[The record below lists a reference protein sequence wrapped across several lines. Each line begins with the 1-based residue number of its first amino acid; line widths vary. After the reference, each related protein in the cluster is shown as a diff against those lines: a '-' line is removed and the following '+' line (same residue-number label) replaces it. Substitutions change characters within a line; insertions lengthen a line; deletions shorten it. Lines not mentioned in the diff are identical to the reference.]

1 MRRALIAAALGS
13 ALLAP
18 AAALAGVQ
26 QVLLPGPTPF
36 PTASPPLQTVG
47 APPWANLT
55 FKIHASSDQRVRAGV
70 DSSGRVVSVR
80 ALQRLHLT
88 GTGDYLIVVSAPV
101 LDVRPAP
108 GSESEPGQRRGQI
121 LWSGFASKSRL
132 LAADASLRAS
142 AASPFLP
149 LRLEARRDGDRYVL
163 TLTNVT
169 RTSEVAFRGRG
180 KPAALAALLD
190 RTRRD
195 SLAHRRLR
203 PAYVTIHGLVA
214 TRTQK
219 ASIAAPLRV
228 EGELRFPAAVE
239 ETANTRRPEGRVVRF
254 GFVLGD
260 GRPLTQRIEV
270 RGGGG
275 DPRLRLE
282 ARPDSVLRG
291 LKPPGGAPSW
301 VAAAARRRLDPDAL
315 LRRLIDTR
323 MELVRADQFQAFLA
337 NPDPVGSDRT
347 VYVYATSSAA
357 ARATASSSGGSAG
370 NGPLMALLA
379 VGGAVLAAG
388 AALVAWAHS

>member
-1 MRRALIAAALGS
+1 MRRALIAAAAG

-18 AAALAGVQ
+18 ATALADVQ
-26 QVLLPGPTPF
+26 QVLLPGPTPY
-36 PTASPPLQTVG
+36 PSPSPPLQTVG

-55 FKIHASSDQRVRAGV
+55 FKIHARSDQRIRAGV
-70 DSSGRVVSVR
+70 DASGRVVSVR

-101 LDVRPAP
+101 LDVRPGP

-121 LWSGFASKSRL
+121 LWSGFASKRRL
-132 LAADASLRAS
+132 LAADATLRPA
-142 AASPFLP
+142 AASRFLP

-163 TLTNVT
+163 TMTNVT
-169 RTSEVAFRGRG
+169 RTSEVAFGGTG
-180 KPAALAALLD
+180 KPAELAALLD

-203 PAYVTIHGLVA
+203 PAYVTIQGLV
-214 TRTQK
+214 TRRTQK

-228 EGELRFPAAVE
+228 EGELRFPAAVKG
-239 ETANTRRPEGRVVRF
+239 TINTRRPEGRIVRF

-260 GRPLTQRIEV
+260 EQPLTQRIEV
-270 RGGGG
+270 TDGG

-282 ARPDSVLRG
+282 ARPDIVVRG
-291 LKPPGGAPSW
+291 LTPPGGAPSW
-301 VAAAARRRLDPDAL
+301 VAAAKRRRLDPRAL
-315 LRRLIDTR
+315 LARLIDTR
-323 MELVRADQFQAFLA
+323 MELVRGDQFQAFLA
-337 NPDPVGSDRT
+337 NPDPLGSDRT
-347 VYVYATSSAA
+347 VYVYATSAA
-357 ARATASSSGGSAG
+357 LARATASSSAGSAG
-370 NGPLMALLA
+370 NGALMALLA

>member
-1 MRRALIAAALGS
+1 MRRALIAAAAG

-18 AAALAGVQ
+18 ATALADVQ
-26 QVLLPGPTPF
+26 QVLLPGPTPY
-36 PTASPPLQTVG
+36 PTPSPPLQTVG

-55 FKIHASSDQRVRAGV
+55 FKIHVSSDQRIRAGV
-70 DSSGRVVSVR
+70 DASGRVVSVR

-101 LDVRPAP
+101 RDVRPGP

-121 LWSGFASKSRL
+121 LWSGFASKRRL
-132 LAADASLRAS
+132 LAADATLRPA
-142 AASPFLP
+142 AASRFLP

-163 TLTNVT
+163 TMTNVT
-169 RTSEVAFRGRG
+169 RTSEVAFGGTG
-180 KPAALAALLD
+180 KPAELAALLD

-203 PAYVTIHGLVA
+203 PAYVTIQGLV
-214 TRTQK
+214 TRRTQK

-228 EGELRFPAAVE
+228 EGELRFPAAVKG
-239 ETANTRRPEGRVVRF
+239 TINTRRPEGRIVRF

-260 GRPLTQRIEV
+260 EQPLTQRIEV
-270 RGGGG
+270 TGGGG

-282 ARPDSVLRG
+282 ARPDIVVRG
-291 LKPPGGAPSW
+291 LTPPGGAPSW
-301 VAAAARRRLDPDAL
+301 VAAAKRRRLDPRAL
-315 LRRLIDTR
+315 LARLIDTR
-323 MELVRADQFQAFLA
+323 MELVRGDQFQAFLA
-337 NPDPVGSDRT
+337 NPDPLGSDRT
-347 VYVYATSSAA
+347 VYVYATSAA
-357 ARATASSSGGSAG
+357 LARATASSSAGSAG
-370 NGPLMALLA
+370 NGALMALLA

>member
-1 MRRALIAAALGS
+1 MRRALIAAAAG

-18 AAALAGVQ
+18 ATALADVQ
-26 QVLLPGPTPF
+26 QVLLPGPTPY
-36 PTASPPLQTVG
+36 PTPSPPLQTVG

-55 FKIHASSDQRVRAGV
+55 FKIHARSDQRIRAGV
-70 DSSGRVVSVR
+70 DASGRVVSVR

-101 LDVRPAP
+101 LDVRPGP

-121 LWSGFASKSRL
+121 LWSGFASKRRL
-132 LAADASLRAS
+132 LAADATLRPAPAS
-142 AASPFLP
+142 RFLP

-163 TLTNVT
+163 TMTNVT
-169 RTSEVAFRGRG
+169 RTSEVAFGGTG
-180 KPAALAALLD
+180 KPAELAALLD

-203 PAYVTIHGLVA
+203 PAYVTIQGLV
-214 TRTQK
+214 TRRTQK

-228 EGELRFPAAVE
+228 EGELRFPAAVKG
-239 ETANTRRPEGRVVRF
+239 TINTRRPEGRIVRF

-260 GRPLTQRIEV
+260 EQPLTQRIEV
-270 RGGGG
+270 TDGG

-282 ARPDSVLRG
+282 ARPDIVVRG
-291 LKPPGGAPSW
+291 LTPPGGAPSW
-301 VAAAARRRLDPDAL
+301 VAAAKRRRLDPRAL
-315 LRRLIDTR
+315 LARLIDTR
-323 MELVRADQFQAFLA
+323 MELVRGDQFQAFLA
-337 NPDPVGSDRT
+337 NPDPLGSDRT
-347 VYVYATSSAA
+347 VYVYATSAA
-357 ARATASSSGGSAG
+357 LARATASSSAGSAG
-370 NGPLMALLA
+370 NGALMALLA

>member
-1 MRRALIAAALGS
+1 MRRALIAAAAA

-18 AAALAGVQ
+18 AAALADVQ

-36 PTASPPLQTVG
+36 PTPSPPLQTVG

-70 DSSGRVVSVR
+70 DASGRVVSVR

-101 LDVRPAP
+101 LDVRPGP

-121 LWSGFASKSRL
+121 LWSGFASKHRL
-132 LAADASLRAS
+132 LAADASLRAA
-142 AASPFLP
+142 AASPYLP

-163 TLTNVT
+163 TITNVT
-169 RTSEVAFRGRG
+169 RTSQVAFQGTG
-180 KPAALAALLD
+180 KPAELAALLD

-203 PAYVTIHGLVA
+203 PAYVTIEGLIA
-214 TRTQK
+214 KRTQK
-219 ASIAAPLRV
+219 TSVAAPLRV
-228 EGELRFPAAVE
+228 EGELRFPAAVKE
-239 ETANTRRPEGRVVRF
+239 AINTERPEGRTVRF
-254 GFVLGD
+254 AFVLGD
-260 GRPLTQRIEV
+260 ERPLTQRIEV
-270 RGGGG
+270 TGGGG

-282 ARPDSVLRG
+282 ARPDSVIRG
-291 LKPPGGAPSW
+291 LTPPGGAPSW
-301 VAAAARRRLDPDAL
+301 VAAAARQRLDPDAL
-315 LRRLIDTR
+315 LARLIDTR
-323 MELVRADQFQAFLA
+323 MELVRADQFQSFLG
-337 NPDPVGSDRT
+337 NPDQLGSDRT
-347 VYVYATSSAA
+347 VYVYATSAAA
-357 ARATASSSGGSAG
+357 ARATAGSSGGSGG

-379 VGGAVLAAG
+379 VGGTVLAAG